1 MRLGDEAV
9 GGLRIALEFGAD
21 QGRTVR
27 GVGQRA
33 PHTHVAKGHMP
44 SVKAQVRG
52 ADAGRTTLL
61 VVRLILQQRQQ
72 DGRDDPLRQIRR
84 ARPEPKRARV
94 VVAHRH
100 EAHAFTGHAPPVPV
114 RVGPQREAS
123 RNALH
128 HLVRPRAHSRLTVH
142 VTHPARPVFLL
153 QARKAR
159 RLSQLELSLRLG
171 VSQRHVSFVECGRAR
186 PGRELLLEWLRE
198 LDVPLSL
205 RNETMLKA
213 GYAPAYSASRLDAPE
228 LAQAN
233 EALVQLLRA
242 HDPKPAMVMDAEW
255 NVLHMNRGGVW
266 LAMTLMPWAAG
277 LPAGTPFNMLDLL
290 AHPEGFTRSMVNL
303 PEVAPAMLQR
313 LGDETA
319 RRSCLRLPSPPH
331 H

>member
-1 MRLGDEAV
+1 MAAITCQVIELPNAC
-9 GGLRIALEFGAD
+9 GLNQPMNTAT
-21 QGRTVR
+21 Q
-27 GVGQRA
+27 
-33 PHTHVAKGHMP
+33 
-44 SVKAQVRG
+44 
-52 ADAGRTTLL
+52 TL
-61 VVRLILQQRQQ
+61 
-72 DGRDDPLRQIRR
+72 
-84 ARPEPKRARV
+84 
-94 VVAHRH
+94 
-100 EAHAFTGHAPPVPV
+100 PVI
-114 RVGPQREAS
+114 
-123 RNALH
+123 
-128 HLVRPRAHSRLTVH
+128 
-142 VTHPARPVFLL
+142 LL

-242 HDPKPAMVMDAEW
+242 HDPMPAMVMDAEW

-277 LPAGTPFNMLDLL
+277 LPAGTPLNMLDLL

-303 PEVAPAMLQR
+303 PEVAPAMMLR
-313 LGDETA
+313 LRDETA
-319 RRSCLRLPSPPH
+319 MQPGLSPKVEAIAALLRGRLGEGALHVARPVAAPVLTTRFATPLGELAFFSMFTTFGTPQDITLASLRLSICLRRIRRRRRCCGSSCHWSKARAVRPYIMGDLPP
-331 H
+331 

>member
-1 MRLGDEAV
+1 MVKSNHEYSHPDPSGHPVA
-9 GGLRIALEFGAD
+9 GA
-21 QGRTVR
+21 QGPT
-27 GVGQRA
+27 
-33 PHTHVAKGHMP
+33 
-44 SVKAQVRG
+44 AQ
-52 ADAGRTTLL
+52 
-61 VVRLILQQRQQ
+61 
-72 DGRDDPLRQIRR
+72 
-84 ARPEPKRARV
+84 
-94 VVAHRH
+94 
-100 EAHAFTGHAPPVPV
+100 
-114 RVGPQREAS
+114 
-123 RNALH
+123 
-128 HLVRPRAHSRLTVH
+128 
-142 VTHPARPVFLL
+142 PA
-153 QARKAR
+153 
-159 RLSQLELSLRLG
+159 ELSLRLG

-242 HDPKPAMVMDAEW
+242 HDPMPAMVMDAEW

-303 PEVAPAMLQR
+303 PEVAPAMMLRLREETAMQPGLSPKVEAIAALLRGR
-313 LGDETA
+313 LGWNGWSSTTCWICPA
-319 RRSCLRLPSPPH
+319 VRMST
-331 H
+331 

>member
-1 MRLGDEAV
+1 MNTAT
-9 GGLRIALEFGAD
+9 
-21 QGRTVR
+21 Q
-27 GVGQRA
+27 
-33 PHTHVAKGHMP
+33 
-44 SVKAQVRG
+44 
-52 ADAGRTTLL
+52 TL
-61 VVRLILQQRQQ
+61 
-72 DGRDDPLRQIRR
+72 
-84 ARPEPKRARV
+84 
-94 VVAHRH
+94 
-100 EAHAFTGHAPPVPV
+100 PVI
-114 RVGPQREAS
+114 
-123 RNALH
+123 
-128 HLVRPRAHSRLTVH
+128 
-142 VTHPARPVFLL
+142 LL

-242 HDPKPAMVMDAEW
+242 HDPMPAMVMDAEW

-303 PEVAPAMLQR
+303 PEVAPAMMLRLREETTMQPGLSPKVEAIAALLRGR
-313 LGDETA
+313 LGEGALHAA
-319 RRSCLRLPSPPH
+319 RPVAAPVLTTRFATPLGELAFFSMFTTFGTPQDITLASLRVEHLFAADPATQAVLREQLPG
-331 H
+331 